1 MKRCYSL
8 KRNKE
13 FRRTYRIGKSVG
25 GRSVVLIYAKGRQGE
40 VKIGFSVSK
49 KIGNAVVRNK
59 TKRRMREA
67 VTPLIPCI
75 KPGCRLIF
83 IARQPI
89 VDEKLPDIRSSMRYS
104 LKRAGYL
111 NTNPPQEK
119 EKQRASEAE
128 AETKE
133 SDNENCGGD
142 PI

>member
-1 MKRCYSL
+1 M
-8 KRNKE
+8 
-13 FRRTYRIGKSVG
+13 
-25 GRSVVLIYAKGRQGE
+25 VLIYAKGRQGE

-89 VDEKLPDIRSSMRYS
+89 VDEKLPDTVSYTH
-104 LKRAGYL
+104 LTL
-111 NTNPPQEK
+111 P
-119 EKQRASEAE
+119 
-128 AETKE
+128 TKLE
-133 SDNENCGGD
+133 V
-142 PI
+142 

>member
-104 LKRAGYL
+104 LKRAGY
-111 NTNPPQEK
+111 
-119 EKQRASEAE
+119 
-128 AETKE
+128 
-133 SDNENCGGD
+133 
-142 PI
+142 

>member
-1 MKRCYSL
+1 M
-8 KRNKE
+8 
-13 FRRTYRIGKSVG
+13 
-25 GRSVVLIYAKGRQGE
+25 VLIYAKGRQGE

-89 VDEKLPDIRSSMRYS
+89 VDEKLPDIRSSMKYS
-104 LKRAGYL
+104 LKRTGYL
-111 NTNPPQEK
+111 NPNPPQLQDK
-119 EKQRASEAE
+119 EKQRAGDTE

-133 SDNENCGGD
+133 SDNEKCGGN